1 MKTTLKKTL
10 TESTSTFLSSEEE
23 IRAWLDQYKIKD
35 YTINGDMTVSVK
47 GGFALDDK
55 GLEEIPVKFA
65 EVGGSIDV
73 TSNRI
78 KRIDW
83 APSKINGDFDIW
95 DNEIETLEGGP
106 TEVTGG
112 YDCDNNRLTSLAGAP
127 TKVGGSFVC
136 SGNKLTSLKGCPREV
151 GKYFKAMSCGLTS
164 IDDLPESIGTNL
176 YLNINEL
183 TSLKGL
189 NKLLKHFA
197 HNAANSKDGVISIT
211 GNPISGSILSV
222 LNIKGFKSLSFQA
235 RHRSVATPDENKV
248 EKAVKIINAAVNDG
262 TDVFD
267 VQEQLIAKDLEEF
280 A

>member
-10 TESTSTFLSSEEE
+10 TESTSTFLSNEEE

-73 TSNRI
+73 TSNKI

-83 APSKINGDFDIW
+83 APSKVNGDFDIW

-112 YDCDNNRLTSLAGAP
+112 YDCDNNRLTSLNGAP
-127 TKVGGSFVC
+127 AKVGGSFVC
-136 SGNKLTSLKGCPREV
+136 SGNKLTSLKGCPKEV
-151 GKYFKAMSCGLTS
+151 GKYFKAMDCGLTVV
-164 IDDLPESIGTNL
+164 DDLPESVGTNI
-176 YLNINEL
+176 YLLSNEI
-183 TSLKGL
+183 TSLKGI
-189 NKLLKHFA
+189 NKIVKRFA
-197 HNAANSKDGVISIT
+197 HDAAGAKDGVISIS
-211 GNPISGSILSV
+211 GNPISGSLLSV
-222 LNIKGFKSLSFQA
+222 LSIKGFKGLVFEPRKFGA
-235 RHRSVATPDENKV
+235 ATGEKRIKEAVDIIN
-248 EKAVKIINAAVNDG
+248 KAVKEEV
-262 TDVFD
+262 DVFD

-280 A
+280 T

>member
-23 IRAWLDQYKIKD
+23 IRAWLDQHKIKD

-47 GGFALDDK
+47 GGFALDGK
-55 GLEEIPVKFA
+55 GLEEIPIKFA

-73 TSNRI
+73 TSNKI

-112 YDCDNNRLTSLAGAP
+112 YDCDNNRLTSLTGAP

-136 SGNKLTSLKGCPREV
+136 SGNKLTSLKGCPKEV
-151 GKYFKAMSCGLTS
+151 GKYFKAMSCGLTVV
-164 IDDLPESIGTNL
+164 DDLPESIGTNI
-176 YLNINEL
+176 YLGINEIA
-183 TSLKGL
+183 SLKGI
-189 NKLLKHFA
+189 NKLVKRFA
-197 HNAANSKDGVISIT
+197 HNASGSKDGVISISF
-211 GNPISGSILSV
+211 NPISGSLLSV
-222 LNIKGFKSLSFQA
+222 LSINGFKGLVFETRNS
-235 RHRSVATPDENKV
+235 SVASSN
-248 EKAVKIINAAVNDG
+248 EKRIKAAVDIINTAIKNNV
-262 TDVFD
+262 DVFD